1 MVHLKR
7 YLLRFTLLFLLF
19 FGMNL
24 LAHAQVK
31 PSVLEKDYKN
41 EKNVSK
47 RFWKLYKLAK
57 YYQTNDYEKAD
68 SIKES
73 LLILSYS
80 ANDSAKYVA
89 QIYDAEVDLMK
100 GDKEAYFSK
109 ILGMQSYIAKIPN
122 KGIKLDLYQRLGE
135 YHIYHRELDQALI
148 YLEEAVKISR
158 RLRNNKKISQ
168 SYRLMSQTFML
179 MNKRDTCYYFVD
191 MALQFSRRSADE
203 LVKSDALNNQAITY
217 AYFGQIDL
225 SVSKNTLALD
235 NANRVSDYARIAK
248 ISLDIGEAQLQ
259 ISNFREAEFYFNNAM
274 ASAYNINDKRTVAL
288 SQIDLGIVQMGKMN
302 YAKATDYVRKALK
315 LLQNYNDNDALGNAH
330 NTLGDIYRAQKE
342 FTLALRYYNKALVFF
357 ESSGNREKSATVY
370 HNVGYVFEKQGKYA
384 NALTYLDRSVNI
396 RSQFGY
402 KGTIY
407 STYQTIS
414 DVYFKTGNL
423 PLAYK
428 YLKLYTVYSDS
439 AKTLETAT
447 KIIELSEVYRSE
459 EAQKLISIQAD
470 SLERQNQEKALTSA
484 TLENVQLK
492 TNLQTYI
499 IIGFVLF
506 MVLAGIIG
514 FYRWNQTKIKQQQQQ
529 AEMNQTLLRA
539 QMNPHFVFN
548 AMSVIQSYIYDNDT
562 KNSAKF
568 LVNFSKLMR
577 LILENSSKE
586 SIPISVEYDILEK
599 YLNIQKLRFEDRFE
613 FKIEVDEILYLEEAV
628 IPPMI
633 TQPFIENAIEHGRLH
648 LKEDGF
654 INIHFFKFEDMLRI
668 TVEDNGVGRKGAEL
682 NKKSKEHK
690 SMAMKI
696 TRDRIDNLNKK
707 YRSDGFLLVEDFN
720 KVDQTGTKVL
730 ISIPYRV
737 NNQI

>member
-1 MVHLKR
+1 MVCFKKEIL
-7 YLLRFTLLFLLF
+7 FVLFLF
-19 FGMNL
+19 YGTNSNTY
-24 LAHAQVK
+24 AQVN
-31 PSVLEKDYKN
+31 PSVLEKDYKQ
-41 EKNVSK
+41 EKNVNK

-57 YYQTNDYEKAD
+57 HYQTNNYQKAD

-73 LLILSYS
+73 LLVLSYS

-89 QIYDAEVDLMK
+89 QIYDAEADLMK

-109 ILGMQSYIAKIPN
+109 ILGMQSYIAKLPN

-148 YLEEAVKISR
+148 YLEEALKISL

-168 SYRLMSQTFML
+168 TYKLMSQTFML

-191 MALQFSRRSADE
+191 LALQFSRRSGDE
-203 LVKSDALNNQAITY
+203 LVKADALNNQAITY

-225 SVSKNTLALD
+225 SVSKNILALD
-235 NANRVSDYARIAK
+235 HASRVSDYVRIAK

-259 ISNFREAEFYFNNAM
+259 IANYLEAEFYFNNAM
-274 ASAYNINDKRTVAL
+274 ANAYNINDKRTIAL
-288 SQIDLGIVQMGKMN
+288 AQIGLGTVQMGKKN
-302 YAKATDYVRKALK
+302 YPKASDYIKKALSM
-315 LLQNYNDNDALGNAH
+315 LQKHNDNDALGNAH
-330 NTLGDIYRAQKE
+330 STLGDIYLAKKE
-342 FTLALRYYNKALVFF
+342 FVMALRYYNKALVFY

-370 HNVGYVFEKQGKYA
+370 HNVGFVFEKQGKYA
-384 NALTYLDRSVNI
+384 NALTYLNRSVNI

-407 STYQTIS
+407 ATYQTIS

-459 EAQKLISIQAD
+459 ERQKLIAIQAD

-484 TLENVQLK
+484 TLENIQLK

-499 IIGFVLF
+499 IIAFVLF
-506 MVLAGIIG
+506 MILAGIIG

-562 KNSAKF
+562 KNSARF

-586 SIPISVEYDILEK
+586 AIPISVEYDILEK

-613 FKIEVDEILYLEEAV
+613 FKIEVDEVLYSEDAI

-707 YRSDGFLLVEDFN
+707 YRSAGFLFVEDFN

>member
-1 MVHLKR
+1 MIHLKR

-31 PSVLEKDYKN
+31 PSLLEKDYKN

-100 GDKEAYFSK
+100 GDKGAYFSK

-122 KGIKLDLYQRLGE
+122 KVIKLDLYQRLGE

-148 YLEEAVKISR
+148 YLEEAIKISKK
-158 RLRNNKKISQ
+158 LRNNKKISQ

-191 MALQFSRRSADE
+191 QALQFSRRSADE

-235 NANRVSDYARIAK
+235 NANRASDYARIAK

-302 YAKATDYVRKALK
+302 YDKAIDYVRKALK

-384 NALTYLDRSVNI
+384 NALTYLNRSVNI

-407 STYQTIS
+407 ATYQTIS

-423 PLAYK
+423 PLAYQ

-439 AKTLETAT
+439 AKTLETTT
-447 KIIELSEVYRSE
+447 KIAELSEVYRSE
-459 EAQKLISIQAD
+459 ERQKLISIQAD
-470 SLERQNQEKALTSA
+470 SLERQNQETALTSA
-484 TLENVQLK
+484 KLENIQLK

-613 FKIEVDEILYLEEAV
+613 FKIEVDEVLYLEEAV